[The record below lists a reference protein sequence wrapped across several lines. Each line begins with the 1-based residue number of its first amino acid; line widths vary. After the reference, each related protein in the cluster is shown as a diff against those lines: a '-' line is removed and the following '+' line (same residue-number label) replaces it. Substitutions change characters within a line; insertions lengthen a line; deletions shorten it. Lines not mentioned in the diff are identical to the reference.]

1 MTAARRRG
9 SRARLGGLVALLATL
24 LGKEPYL
31 SEFSATGQTLFD
43 AHFPAPGESCR
54 AYRRPRLAP

>member
-1 MTAARRRG
+1 
-9 SRARLGGLVALLATL
+9 VALLATL